1 MQTCINKH
9 HLWRDHV
16 RFLKVIRDWITY
28 FPVPELSLL
37 YHETLIEYAR
47 DGIKPIQYICLEV
60 IALLL
65 LHNYDFE
72 EAESII
78 ERIISEFAES
88 ESSFMKSLFVDFFE
102 ICWNQEFTISV
113 IEEKFFD
120 HFIAVSQSPY
130 KSVKLRIL
138 KAIPNMKY
146 VLTDSDILEEIQSM
160 LIQFADD
167 RSTEVAMKTEEVNM
181 LLFKWKK
188 EAKTPEGEIE
198 HKMFEEERK
207 TREKLRKE
215 MIKKNKVLMEERKK
229 KEEEEEQK

>member
-102 ICWNQEFTISV
+102 IC
-113 IEEKFFD
+113 
-120 HFIAVSQSPY
+120 
-130 KSVKLRIL
+130 
-138 KAIPNMKY
+138 
-146 VLTDSDILEEIQSM
+146 
-160 LIQFADD
+160 
-167 RSTEVAMKTEEVNM
+167 
-181 LLFKWKK
+181 
-188 EAKTPEGEIE
+188 
-198 HKMFEEERK
+198 
-207 TREKLRKE
+207 
-215 MIKKNKVLMEERKK
+215 
-229 KEEEEEQK
+229 